1 MLSYLYY
8 KRDLPYKKV
17 VYLMKSK
24 IRVSVDKVAE
34 GFNISREE
42 VIEKVLDYNPYYQ
55 IKSDTLDLYVIYRSF
70 KRELEDLI
78 VSIEG
83 KTGVSRD
90 AGYEFFIM
98 MESLLDDC
106 FNDNNNLSM
115 EVAFRE
121 GAIYANAV
129 REQWIMQ
136 DVHEKLWQAEREMNA
151 EKEKEELKKREIKD
165 RERVFSESRDSPPSK
180 IYGVILFIMRFIVI
194 AGGIIFLIIP
204 SLKYDANF
212 VQFLL
217 VGLVWGIGVMLN
229 L

>member
-1 MLSYLYY
+1 
-8 KRDLPYKKV
+8 
-17 VYLMKSK
+17 MKSK

-115 EVAFRE
+115 EVALRE
-121 GAIYANAV
+121 CAIYANAV

-136 DVHEKLWQAEREMNA
+136 SAQEELLQAEREMNA

-194 AGGIIFLIIP
+194 TGGIIFLIIP
-204 SLKYDANF
+204 SLQYDANF

-217 VGLVWGIGVMLN
+217 VVLVWGIGVMLN
-229 L
+229 LW

>member
-1 MLSYLYY
+1 
-8 KRDLPYKKV
+8 
-17 VYLMKSK
+17 MKSK

-34 GFNISREE
+34 GFNISREK

-55 IKSDTLDLYVIYRSF
+55 IKNDTLDLYVIYRSF
-70 KRELEDLI
+70 KEELEDLI

-115 EVAFRE
+115 EVALRE
-121 GAIYANAV
+121 CAIYANAV

-136 DVHEKLWQAEREMNA
+136 SAQEELLQAEREMNT

-165 RERVFSESRDSPPSK
+165 RERVFSELRDSPPSK
-180 IYGVILFIMRFIVI
+180 IDGVILFITRFIVI
-194 AGGIIFLIIP
+194 TGGIIFLIIP
-204 SLKYDANF
+204 ALQYDANF
-212 VQFLL
+212 VSFLL
-217 VGLVWGIGVMLN
+217 VVLVWGIGVMLN
-229 L
+229 LW

>member
-1 MLSYLYY
+1 
-8 KRDLPYKKV
+8 
-17 VYLMKSK
+17 MKSK

-42 VIEKVLDYNPYYQ
+42 AIEKVLDYNPYYQ
-55 IKSDTLDLYVIYRSF
+55 IKNDTLDLYVIYRSF
-70 KRELEDLI
+70 KEELENLI

-106 FNDNNNLSM
+106 LNDNNDLSM
-115 EVAFRE
+115 EVALRE

-136 DVHEKLWQAEREMNA
+136 SAQEELLQAEREMNA

-165 RERVFSESRDSPPSK
+165 RERFFSELRDSPPSK

-194 AGGIIFLIIP
+194 TGGIVFLIIP
-204 SLKYDANF
+204 SLQYDANF

-217 VGLVWGIGVMLN
+217 VVLVWGIGVMLN
-229 L
+229 LW

>member
-1 MLSYLYY
+1 
-8 KRDLPYKKV
+8 
-17 VYLMKSK
+17 MKSK

-115 EVAFRE
+115 EVALRE
-121 GAIYANAV
+121 CAIYANAV

-136 DVHEKLWQAEREMNA
+136 SAQEELLQAEREMNA

-165 RERVFSESRDSPPSK
+165 RERVFSELRDSPPSK

-194 AGGIIFLIIP
+194 TGGIIFLIIP
-204 SLKYDANF
+204 SLQYDANF
-212 VQFLL
+212 VSFLL
-217 VGLVWGIGVMLN
+217 VVLVWGIGVMLN
-229 L
+229 LW